1 MRLLSKIL
9 LTFTLTLTATLFIS
23 SAYAGSDA
31 GRGSAKYYKTFPDKW
46 DGKKV
51 HMDCVSVK
59 RINGG
64 PQVEGVVFF
73 GAQTIDDKNNAPGG
87 SIVVAVLEGDVE
99 AFVRKYGT
107 VMERTPGG
115 SERVDN
121 TRLSGVFHQLERG
134 HVYLDASGEANDLIL
149 GHKEEAKNAI
159 RFGDGIRSGGGDGK
173 GGPYMKRKYKK

>member
-1 MRLLSKIL
+1 MKLLAKIL
-9 LTFTLTLTATLFIS
+9 LALTAALFVTAS
-23 SAYAGSDA
+23 YAGTDA
-31 GRGSAKYYKTFPDKW
+31 SRGSAKYYKTFPDQW

-51 HMDCVSVK
+51 HVDCASVK

-73 GAQTIDDKNNAPGG
+73 GAHTIDDKNKGSGG

-99 AFVRKYGT
+99 SFVRKYGT

-121 TRLSGVFHQLERG
+121 ARLSGIFHQLERG

-149 GHKEEAKNAI
+149 AHKENAKGAI
-159 RFGDGIRSGGGDGK
+159 RHGDSVPAGGGDGK
-173 GGPYMKRKYKK
+173 SSKRHRKHKR